1 MARILKIENGFHPP
15 KIDRKKFWLIV
26 GGAVLLVLLL
36 LNSSIFSLKH
46 VKLEGNERVSHEN
59 FGERTFLAE
68 GATSSKFPSLNY
80 VPFV

>member
-46 VKLEGNERVSHEN
+46 VKLE
-59 FGERTFLAE
+59 
-68 GATSSKFPSLNY
+68 
-80 VPFV
+80 